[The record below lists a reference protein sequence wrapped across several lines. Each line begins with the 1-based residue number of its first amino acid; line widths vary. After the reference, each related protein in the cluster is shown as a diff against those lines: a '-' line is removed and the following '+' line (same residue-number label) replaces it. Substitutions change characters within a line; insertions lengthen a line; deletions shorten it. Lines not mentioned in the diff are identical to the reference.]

1 MEKVYINLL
10 NVYYFGVDYSRFLK
24 IDFMRNDD
32 NVRFILNVFVIVNK
46 LNLVVYEYCRFLIK
60 FVELIFV

>member
-24 IDFMRNDD
+24 IDFVRNDD

-46 LNLVVYEYCRFLIK
+46 LNLVVYEYCRF
-60 FVELIFV
+60 

>member
-10 NVYYFGVDYSRFLK
+10 NVYYFGVDYNRFLK
-24 IDFMRNDD
+24 IDFVRNDD

-60 FVELIFV
+60 YEELIFA